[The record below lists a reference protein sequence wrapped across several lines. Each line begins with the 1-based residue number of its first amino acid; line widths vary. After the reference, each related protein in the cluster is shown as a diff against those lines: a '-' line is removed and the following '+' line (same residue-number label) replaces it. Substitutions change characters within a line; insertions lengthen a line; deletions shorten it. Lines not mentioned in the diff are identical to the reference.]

1 MDQQEK
7 KNPKKEEQEKITKWK
22 QANVKRVAFELRK
35 KEDKSLLD
43 YIDVQRNQYGV
54 ATNAVIRSALQ
65 DKATAD
71 QTAREIRQD
80 ADSWSN
86 HAFIVKASCIIS
98 NSKSNKS
105 GSIPPWCN
113 TGEKIPC
120 EKISAM
126 LDDGATLKLER
137 DYSYIVGCNTYALM
151 TREGLF
157 ILLMDEKSRQEQ
169 EQRQS
174 NNRSNKDYLLN

>member
-7 KNPKKEEQEKITKWK
+7 KNPKKEEQAKITKWK
-22 QANVKRVAFELRK
+22 QRNVKRVAFELRK

-43 YIDVQRNQYGV
+43 YIDIQRNQYGV
-54 ATNAVIRSALQ
+54 ATNAVIRSALRE
-65 DKATAD
+65 KATAD

-105 GSIPPWCN
+105 GSIPPWC
-113 TGEKIPC
+113 TVGEKIPC
-120 EKISAM
+120 EKISAA

-137 DYSYIVGCNTYALM
+137 EYSYIVGCSTYALM
-151 TREGLF
+151 RRDGLF
-157 ILLMDEKSRQEQ
+157 ILLIDEKSRQGQ
-169 EQRQS
+169 QS

>member
-7 KNPKKEEQEKITKWK
+7 KNPKKEEQAKITKWK

-65 DKATAD
+65 EKATAD

-86 HAFIVKASCIIS
+86 HAFIVKASCII
-98 NSKSNKS
+98 KSSKS
-105 GSIPPWCN
+105 GSIPPWCDV
-113 TGEKIPC
+113 GEKIPC

-151 TREGLF
+151 TRDGLF

-169 EQRQS
+169 QS

>member
-7 KNPKKEEQEKITKWK
+7 KNAKKEEQSKITKWK
-22 QANVKRVAFELRK
+22 QENVKRVAFELRK

-43 YIDVQRNQYGV
+43 YIDIQRKQYGV

-65 DKATAD
+65 EKATAD

-86 HAFIVKASCIIS
+86 HAFIVKAACIIS
-98 NSKSNKS
+98 NNRNSKS

-113 TGEKIPC
+113 AGEKIPC

-137 DYSYIVGCNTYALM
+137 DYSYIVGCSTYALM

-157 ILLMDEKSRQEQ
+157 ILLADEKSRQEQ
-169 EQRQS
+169 QQS
-174 NNRSNKDYLLN
+174 NNKNNKDYLLN

>member
-1 MDQQEK
+1 M
-7 KNPKKEEQEKITKWK
+7 KEEQAKITKWK

-43 YIDVQRNQYGV
+43 YIDVQRKQYGV

-65 DKATAD
+65 EKATAD

-86 HAFIVKASCIIS
+86 HAFIVKASCII

-105 GSIPPWCN
+105 ESIPPWCN
-113 TGEKIPC
+113 VGEKIPC

-137 DYSYIVGCNTYALM
+137 DYSYIVGYSTYALM
-151 TREGLF
+151 TRGGLF
-157 ILLMDEKSRQEQ
+157 ILLMDEESRQEQ
-169 EQRQS
+169 QQS
-174 NNRSNKDYLLN
+174 NNRSDKDYLLN

>member
-1 MDQQEK
+1 MDQQGK
-7 KNPKKEEQEKITKWK
+7 KNQKKEEQANITKWK

-43 YIDVQRNQYGV
+43 YIDVQRNQYGI

-65 DKATAD
+65 EKATAD

-86 HAFIVKASCIIS
+86 HAFIVKASCIINGNR

-113 TGEKIPC
+113 AGEKIPC

-126 LDDGATLKLER
+126 LDEGATLKLER
-137 DYSYIVGCNTYALM
+137 DYSYIVGYSTYALM

-169 EQRQS
+169 QS
-174 NNRSNKDYLLN
+174 NNRSDKDYLLN